1 MSKRSEEAVVQ
12 EWLTVIKVA
21 CDADSPFAGMVDLS
35 GIFSL
40 PIQTQR
46 KIHDAMSEDEKAQMK
61 KLYAPKQGSVS

>member
-1 MSKRSEEAVVQ
+1 MSKSEETVVK

-46 KIHDAMSEDEKAQMK
+46 KIHDSMSDDEKNQMK
-61 KLYAPKQGSVS
+61 KLYAPQESVS